1 LFDGFQEALLQEHQQ
16 HCRPHCGMT
25 ADGAGAGAD
34 DDVHF
39 LVPAP
44 DQAAANGL
52 CVQLAK
58 GEAVDA
64 GEAL

>member
-1 LFDGFQEALLQEHQQ
+1 
-16 HCRPHCGMT
+16 MT